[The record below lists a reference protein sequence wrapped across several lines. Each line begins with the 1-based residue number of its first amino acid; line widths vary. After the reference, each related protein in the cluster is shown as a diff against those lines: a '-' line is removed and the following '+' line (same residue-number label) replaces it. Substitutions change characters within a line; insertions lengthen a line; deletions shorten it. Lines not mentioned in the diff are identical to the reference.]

1 MDHFPCDIT
10 RMWKFDYYSVDHTWG
25 GSTRFKCLTF
35 YGENPTSTCI
45 PACKLRLEI
54 ATHERTALFVEQREC
69 FHLPFVTTSCD
80 LPSWRYSRL
89 EITLSFHNAQSVP
102 LLVSRLL
109 YKDSGQSWLDN
120 GAQSDEPQPW
130 WQHLSVCEASLVGQ
144 CLLCLLMEGYSH
156 LESSQTLK
164 RYQHSRG
171 SLLWAPLSSHD
182 HQKSLMQSLF
192 TRIGTGCASWKERV
206 ISNRLYPWGKVV
218 TNGRWKRS
226 LCSTDRAVLS
236 CVAISKQSLH
246 AGMHALDGFSF
257 SP

>member
-1 MDHFPCDIT
+1 MLYESFKTKVRYRQKELDRDNVNVGMDHFPCDIT

-80 LPSWRYSRL
+80 LPSWRYSLL

-109 YKDSGQSWLDN
+109 YKGLW
-120 GAQSDEPQPW
+120 
-130 WQHLSVCEASLVGQ
+130 SV
-144 CLLCLLMEGYSH
+144 M
-156 LESSQTLK
+156 
-164 RYQHSRG
+164 
-171 SLLWAPLSSHD
+171 
-182 HQKSLMQSLF
+182 
-192 TRIGTGCASWKERV
+192 
-206 ISNRLYPWGKVV
+206 
-218 TNGRWKRS
+218 
-226 LCSTDRAVLS
+226 
-236 CVAISKQSLH
+236 
-246 AGMHALDGFSF
+246 AG
-257 SP
+257 